1 MGVEREAG
9 RCQTPRVKA
18 ISYRTLIAQL
28 VCIHC
33 ASSVHPFR
41 IRSESK
47 TGAKRRKRPAQLIA
61 GRARERRK
69 RGCRSRP
76 SGLLATLGG
85 TLCLPGGLPS
95 IKPCGPL
102 ESVPVSMICPPN
114 VRRSTI
120 AAQRRGSGNVFDQP
134 ENASF
139 EAIASEFFT
148 DVAPCVEDRA
158 DRGFSAGVGSRIG
171 RGGRCNRAVA
181 TLPPIIRERTIFR
194 PCYAPPSDMDVTV
207 RVEQPSGAACPAKR
221 SSTQRRAAGVA
232 LIARLTCSLVW
243 SRV

>member
-1 MGVEREAG
+1 MH
-9 RCQTPRVKA
+9 P
-18 ISYRTLIAQL
+18 
-28 VCIHC
+28 VCIHS
-33 ASSVHPFR
+33 AFVPNRKPVPSAVKGPPSSLLDGRENV
-41 IRSESK
+41 ESVAVVR
-47 TGAKRRKRPAQLIA
+47 GHQ
-61 GRARERRK
+61 
-69 RGCRSRP
+69 GCRPPWAELFVFRAAFLRSSR
-76 SGLLATLGG
+76 A
-85 TLCLPGGLPS
+85 
-95 IKPCGPL
+95 GPL
-102 ESVPVSMICPPN
+102 VSVPVSMICPPN

-171 RGGRCNRAVA
+171 RGGRCSRAVA